1 MDKIVI
7 IGSGI
12 SGLGASYAL
21 QKKGLNPIILEKDED
36 YGGLCSSFE
45 INGFRFDR
53 FVHLSHTQNEEV
65 KDLFRLSS
73 PEIITHVPN
82 PYNIYKRTWIKH
94 PAQNNLCPLSEEEK
108 QLIIK
113 DFLHRPQQYDK
124 IENYEQWLRL
134 QYGDY
139 FAEHFPMVYTRKYW
153 MKEAR
158 DLRTEWV
165 GNRLYQPSVE
175 EVIQGSKSLN
185 TPNTY
190 YAKEMRYPKTGGFK
204 GFLREFAKNAD
215 IRYKEQVCKIDV
227 ENKKIHTTAGHIYD
241 FDRLISSMP
250 LPDIIRCTSNNPDA
264 VLSAANKL
272 EWTSGYHISLGLKNK
287 NIPPYLWWYIYDEDI
302 LSARVYSPSLK
313 SPDNAPDGCCSLQ
326 IEVYCKKDTYSED
339 KMMEGTVGKLVEM
352 NIINPEDILFTH
364 IGYEEY
370 ANIIFSEPI
379 YDCRKTVCDYL
390 ATKGIKTIGRF
401 GEWDYLWSDQSLMSG
416 IKCV

>member
-190 YAKEMRYPKTGGFK
+190 YAKEMRYPKT
-204 GFLREFAKNAD
+204 AS
-215 IRYKEQVCKIDV
+215 V
-227 ENKKIHTTAGHIYD
+227 
-241 FDRLISSMP
+241 RL
-250 LPDIIRCTSNNPDA
+250 
-264 VLSAANKL
+264 
-272 EWTSGYHISLGLKNK
+272 
-287 NIPPYLWWYIYDEDI
+287 
-302 LSARVYSPSLK
+302 
-313 SPDNAPDGCCSLQ
+313 
-326 IEVYCKKDTYSED
+326 
-339 KMMEGTVGKLVEM
+339 
-352 NIINPEDILFTH
+352 
-364 IGYEEY
+364 
-370 ANIIFSEPI
+370 
-379 YDCRKTVCDYL
+379 
-390 ATKGIKTIGRF
+390 
-401 GEWDYLWSDQSLMSG
+401 
-416 IKCV
+416 